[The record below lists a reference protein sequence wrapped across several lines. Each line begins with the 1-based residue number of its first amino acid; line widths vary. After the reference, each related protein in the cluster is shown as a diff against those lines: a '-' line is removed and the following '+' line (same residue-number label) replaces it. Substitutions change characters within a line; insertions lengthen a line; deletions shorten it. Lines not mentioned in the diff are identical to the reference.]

1 MESSKRNHGLLSQD
15 ARTVPRT
22 PSPGPRFFFF
32 FLSSFCH
39 QYAVFYY
46 AAFYLE
52 KTAGEDIKQEWARLV
67 FE

>member
-1 MESSKRNHGLLSQD
+1 MSFS
-15 ARTVPRT
+15 PRMLRQFLEHPPL
-22 PSPGPRFFFF
+22 PSPRF

-52 KTAGEDIKQEWARLV
+52 KAAGENIKQEWARLV